1 MTFKIGDLFYGG
13 LKALIIFL
21 LILTLN
27 SGFLLGDWLPE
38 TRLSKDIRTSTTSPS
53 NQCDIVVDNLGDIH
67 VVWLDDRDKLGLYE
81 VYYCKYSK
89 SGGWGLETRLTFE
102 VTTYDP
108 EGNPIVKSESKA
120 DPGIAA
126 DSSGN
131 LYVSFEN
138 KSTKTPNVLRCNG
151 TTGKWEIFPT
161 KLGSGGMADINV
173 VLAVDKGNNVHALW
187 RGPVSGKPQIFYNK
201 YASGSWATAYQ
212 ITTASSQKQ
221 TPTLTV
227 DKSGNIHAAWADS
240 RDSTTPLKYEIY
252 YKKKSAAGSWGSD
265 QRLSFAL
272 SSDSLKPYIAVS
284 ASGDVHLAYED
295 DRDGNFEIYYLFKS
309 ASAAAW
315 GSEKRL
321 TKQSGTSQNAHLCID
336 PSGQVHLLWQDG
348 RYLGGLGWDE
358 FSLYYNKKTSSW
370 GVENRLVRKGCRGSI
385 TADSASHLHV
395 AYTTNL
401 LTVGNPEVYY
411 LEFDP
416 GKITTPVP
424 NGVVIVLDISG
435 SMGWKE
441 DGSQAKLYYDSRLYK
456 AGQAI
461 SAFLDRCN
469 LRNPNKAYF
478 GLVTFP
484 HSNQV
489 CPSAEKLILL
499 SSLTDASRY
508 KAIKTTIPGI
518 KAGGWTPMA
527 AGMTAGKGLLASG
540 TTLTKKMLLLV
551 SDGYH
556 NCPDTL
562 FPAGFLK
569 GFTDPIYTVGIGTKT
584 QVDLPRLK
592 NIATVT
598 GGGFRDATTATHL
611 NLMGWFKTIIQSRLG
626 LQAECDPGGKIVRGQ
641 KISHPVWITDFDTGI
656 TFDLSWYTPKE
667 GSIGFV
673 LRTPRGTI
681 INPAVAR
688 YSAGIVHIS
697 RDTYQIYFLQEEYL
711 KGIQRAG
718 EWTIELFG
726 EDIEPGSTEPYHY
739 GVLMDS
745 SLRMAPHFDRPDYR
759 SGDPVNLKVTV
770 TEQRKRLPAHIEVM
784 VRAPHH
790 WRGNWFAHNPV
801 EPAMFSGT
809 QKIRD
814 GDSLSDLNLKAEYLA
829 EEFQQ
834 PFPEEQR
841 EMVLFL
847 YDDGSHG
854 DLKAKDGVYTN
865 TFPDTIVPGTYT
877 FDILARGQTSARRE
891 FRRQQVVQ
899 KYIEV
904 NVNREFTECRIYP
917 LRTGTDK
924 PPEYGVSIIPRDS
937 YGNHLGPGYSER
949 IFLSSKDVR
958 FVEKLKDHLDGQ
970 YSRKFRLSSTR
981 REEPRRV
988 TITARV
994 LEVDMLFHFEL

>member
-1 MTFKIGDLFYGG
+1 MNFKIGDLFFSG
-13 LKALIIFL
+13 LKGLVVFF

-27 SGFLLGDWLPE
+27 SGYLLCDWLPE
-38 TRLSKDIRTSTTSPS
+38 TRLSKDIRTSTTSPA

-67 VVWLDDRDKLGLYE
+67 VVWLDDRNKLGVYE
-81 VYYCKYSK
+81 VYYRKYSK
-89 SGGWGLETRLTFE
+89 SGGWGSETRLTFK
-102 VTTYDP
+102 VTTYDS
-108 EGNPIVKSESKA
+108 EGNPVDKNESKA

-126 DSSGN
+126 DSAGN

-138 KSTKTPNVLRCNG
+138 KSTKTPNVLSCDG

-161 KLGSGGMADINV
+161 KLGTGGLTGINV
-173 VLAVDKGNNVHALW
+173 VLTVDKGNNVHALW
-187 RGPVSGKPQIFYNK
+187 RGLVSSKPQIFYAK
-201 YASGSWATAYQ
+201 YVSGSWTAAQQ
-212 ITTASSQKQ
+212 ITGTSSQKQ

-227 DKSGNIHAAWADS
+227 DKQGNIHAAWADS
-240 RDSTTPLKYEIY
+240 RDSTSPLKYEIY
-252 YKKKSAAGSWGSD
+252 YKKKPASGSWGKD
-265 QRLSFAL
+265 KRLSFAL
-272 SSDSLKPYIAVS
+272 SSDSLKPYITVS
-284 ASGDVHLAYED
+284 SSGDLHLTYED
-295 DRDGNFEIYYLFKS
+295 DRDGNFEIYYLFKP

-321 TKQSGTSQNAHLCID
+321 TKQSGSSQNAHLCVD
-336 PSGQVHLLWQDG
+336 ALGQVHLLWQDG
-348 RYLGGLGWDE
+348 RYLGGLGWDQ
-358 FSLYYNKKTSSW
+358 FSLYYNKKTTSW
-370 GVENRLVRKGCRGSI
+370 GVENRLVSKGCRGSI

-395 AYTTNL
+395 AFTTNL
-401 LTVGNPEVYY
+401 LKVGNPEVYY

-424 NGVVIVLDISG
+424 DGVVIVLDISG

-441 DGSQAKLYYDSRLYK
+441 DGSQAKLFYDSRLYK

-461 SAFLDRCN
+461 SAFLDRFN

-489 CPSAEKLILL
+489 CPSAEKVIPL

-518 KAGGWTPMA
+518 KAGGWTPMT
-527 AGMTAGKGLLASG
+527 AGLTAGKGLLASG

-556 NCPDTL
+556 NCPSQN
-562 FPAGFLK
+562 FPPGFLNS
-569 GFTDPIYTVGIGTKT
+569 FTDPIYTVGIGTKI
-584 QVDLPRLK
+584 QVDLPRL
-592 NIATVT
+592 NSIATLS

-611 NLMGWFKTIIQSRLG
+611 NLMSWFKTIIQSRLG
-626 LQAECDPGGKIVRGQ
+626 LQAECDPGGKIARGQ
-641 KISHPVWITDFDTGI
+641 KISHPVRITDFDTDI
-656 TFDLSWYTPKE
+656 VFDLSWYIPKE
-667 GSIGFV
+667 GCVDFI

-681 INPAVAR
+681 INPALAR
-688 YSAGIVHIS
+688 NTAGIVHIS
-697 RDTYQIYFLQEEYL
+697 RDTYRLYFLQEKYL

-718 EWTIELFG
+718 EWAIELFG
-726 EDIEPGSTEPYHY
+726 EDIEPGSTEPYNY

-745 SLRMAPHFDRPDYR
+745 SLKMQPLFDRPAYR
-759 SGDPVNLKVTV
+759 TGDPVTLKVTV
-770 TEQRKRLPAHIEVM
+770 TEQRKRLPAHIEVL
-784 VRAPHH
+784 VRAPQE
-790 WRGNWFAHNPV
+790 WRGNWFAHHPV
-801 EPAMFSGT
+801 EPALFPGS
-809 QKIRD
+809 QKFRD

-829 EEFQQ
+829 GEYQQ
-834 PFPEEQR
+834 PFPEERR

-854 DLKAKDGVYTN
+854 DFQAKDGVYTN
-865 TFPDTIVPGTYT
+865 TFPDTEVPGTYT
-877 FDILARGQTSARRE
+877 FDILVRGQTSTHRE

-904 NVNREFTECRIYP
+904 NVNREFTEVRLEP
-917 LRTGTDK
+917 LRSGTDEF
-924 PPEYGVSIIPRDS
+924 PEFQLIIIPRDR
-937 YGNHLGPGYSER
+937 YGNHLGPGYGER
-949 IFLSSKDVR
+949 ISISSKEGLLVG
-958 FVEKLKDHLDGQ
+958 KLRDHLDGR
-970 YSRKFRLSSTR
+970 YTRKFRLSTAR

-994 LEVDMLFHFEL
+994 LKVDMIFDFEL